1 MSYMYQVLRIRHVD
15 RLPGHP
21 DLCDKPAVFENASEH
36 KLVHCGPDVAD
47 IYCSVSLQGVRGEG
61 RAVGNLER
69 ASRGID

>member
-1 MSYMYQVLRIRHVD
+1 MYKD

-61 RAVGNLER
+61 RAVGNLEK
-69 ASRGID
+69 ASRGMD